1 MATEGD
7 GILETDFH
15 QTGNGNNDVGLGS
28 SWKCVLGKW
37 QDLPSGC
44 MASLQGWALKPL
56 DCSKNSHASEL
67 QGIRRLLY
75 FKGPH

>member
-7 GILETDFH
+7 RRLETDFH
-15 QTGNGNNDVGLGS
+15 QTGTGNNDVGFGS

-56 DCSKNSHASEL
+56 DCSKNSHAPEL
-67 QGIRRLLY
+67 QGIGRLLY